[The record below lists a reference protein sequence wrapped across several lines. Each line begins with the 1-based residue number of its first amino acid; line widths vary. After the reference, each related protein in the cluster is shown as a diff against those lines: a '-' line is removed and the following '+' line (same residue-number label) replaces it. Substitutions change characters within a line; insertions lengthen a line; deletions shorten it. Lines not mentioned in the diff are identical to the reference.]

1 MGTDFGQF
9 KDLTPERRARELQK
23 LIDNLKKEIEDR
35 QKDIKE
41 AEQRLSAADQ
51 EARLLEQIAVP
62 ETRQVKRKETIDEKT
77 EEKPKKVTN
86 DEQAELEKLLA
97 TAPRRPQEVVEQV
110 ARRPVQELYG
120 ELRKI
125 YQREQQTGIET
136 ERDRLMLYA
145 IRRGLEEK
153 KKDVQEGQYSP
164 GAKEKHLMTAAEQMA
179 ESMYN
184 SAGGTYKGG
193 NPN

>member
-1 MGTDFGQF
+1 MTIDFSQF
-9 KDLTPERRARELQK
+9 KDLTPERRAQELQK
-23 LIDNLKKEIEDR
+23 LIDNLKKEIDDR

-41 AEQRLSAADQ
+41 AEQRLAAADE
-51 EARLLEQIAVP
+51 EARRLEQIEVP
-62 ETRQVKRKETIDEKT
+62 EARQPRKETSIEERT
-77 EEKPKKVTN
+77 EEKPKRAQ
-86 DEQAELEKLLA
+86 EAELEKLLA
-97 TAPRRPQEVVEQV
+97 TAPRRSQEIAEQV

-125 YQREQQTGIET
+125 YQREQQTGVET
-136 ERDRLMLYA
+136 SQDRELVYA

-153 KKDVQEGQYSP
+153 KKDVQEGQYNP
-164 GAKEKHLMTAAEQMA
+164 GAKAKHLLSAAEQMA

-184 SAGGTYKGG
+184 STGSTYKG